1 MESVAELLRLHEGYR
16 RHPYQCTAGKT
27 TVGIGR
33 NLDDVGIDEDEA
45 SYLLSRDIERAIKS
59 LRFEPY
65 WLDLDA
71 VRQAVLIDMTVNL
84 GWPRF
89 QGFRMLRDALGRG
102 DYAEACRQMVNSH
115 WYSQVGDRAKRLVG
129 MMQHGVWLILATA
142 LVIERHR
149 QRKRKESRD
158 A

>member
-16 RHPYQCTAGKT
+16 RHPYQCAANKT

-129 MMQHGVWLILATA
+129 MMQHGVWPRA
-142 LVIERHR
+142 
-149 QRKRKESRD
+149 
-158 A
+158 

>member
-129 MMQHGVWLILATA
+129 MMQLNVWPEA
-142 LVIERHR
+142 
-149 QRKRKESRD
+149 
-158 A
+158 

>member
-16 RHPYQCTAGKT
+16 RHPYLCSAGKE
-27 TVGIGR
+27 TVGHGR

-129 MMQHGVWLILATA
+129 MMQHGVWPRA
-142 LVIERHR
+142 
-149 QRKRKESRD
+149 
-158 A
+158 

>member
-16 RHPYQCTAGKT
+16 RHPYKCSAGKE
-27 TVGIGR
+27 TVGHGR

-129 MMQHGVWLILATA
+129 MMQHGVWPRA
-142 LVIERHR
+142 
-149 QRKRKESRD
+149 
-158 A
+158 